1 MSKFRSLIAALV
13 LLSTPLAAQ
22 ALAPGTAAGL
32 EGKVVTGQ
40 GGVVLGQVERV
51 ILGADG
57 APAQV
62 LVRPKGLRA
71 GGPRSLSVKALKAE
85 GAGLSAPLTK
95 SEFDA
100 MPAIEPARE

>member
-1 MSKFRSLIAALV
+1 MSKFKSLIAALL
-13 LLSTPLAAQ
+13 LLSLPPTAR
-22 ALAPGTAAGL
+22 ALAPGDAAAF
-32 EGKVVTGQ
+32 EGKPVIGQ
-40 GGVVLGQVERV
+40 GGVVLGHVERV

-71 GGPRSLSVKALKAE
+71 GGPRSLSVKALKVE
-85 GAGLSAPLTK
+85 GGSLSAPLTK
-95 SEFDA
+95 AEFDA